1 MKRTIAAIYIACF
14 IAVLLC
20 PFHALAYDAQY
31 VNELEKWSANES
43 VEWFEL
49 RGENATGYMQ
59 YFYGD
64 NCAYFHFFVQ
74 SREFAENDASLYVTA
89 DVENMNRAYSLRFSA
104 ESDDSDLPCKI
115 YKNFGT
121 SPAGLRNILFAFEF
135 DNKADKSCKNIID
148 ISVCTGG
155 SCLVQV
161 GDLAFG
167 SDPEPKTTKAA
178 TTKASTTK
186 QTTVKTKAT
195 TAKSSKTATQKSA
208 NAAAANSATQKTTKF
223 KYVEDAEAAAENEA
237 SQAETAEQAETA
249 GENGTE
255 NGSENGEALS
265 STAKALVAVAA
276 GTAAFGTAFLI
287 KGISAKKAENLSEK
301 SNNHDSGNQNQNDDK
316 A

>member
-14 IAVLLC
+14 IAAFLC
-20 PFHALAYDAQY
+20 PFHAFAYDVQY

-43 VEWFEL
+43 VEWLEL
-49 RGENATGYMQ
+49 SGENATGYMQ

-74 SREFAENDASLYVTA
+74 SREFAENDASLYVTV
-89 DVENMNRAYSLRFSA
+89 DVKNMNRAYSLSFSA

-135 DNKADKSCKNIID
+135 DSKSDKNCKNIID

-155 SCLVQV
+155 SCLAQV
-161 GDLAFG
+161 GNLAFG
-167 SDPEPKTTKAA
+167 SDPEPK

-195 TAKSSKTATQKSA
+195 TAKSSKTTTQKSA
-208 NAAAANSATQKTTKF
+208 NAAAVRSATQKTTKF
-223 KYVEDAEAAAENEA
+223 KYVEDVKAAAENET
-237 SQAETAEQAETA
+237 SQADTAAQAETA

-255 NGSENGEALS
+255 NGSGNAESLS
-265 STAKALVAVAA
+265 STAKALIAVAA

-287 KGISAKKAENLSEK
+287 KGIGAKKAENLSEK
-301 SNNHDSGNQNQNDDK
+301 SNDHDSEN
-316 A
+316 

>member
-1 MKRTIAAIYIACF
+1 MKRTVAAICITCF

-20 PFHALAYDAQY
+20 PFHAFAYDAQY

-49 RGENATGYMQ
+49 SGENATGYMQ
-59 YFYGD
+59 CFYGD
-64 NCAYFHFFVQ
+64 NCVYFHFFVQ
-74 SREFAENDASLYVTA
+74 SREFTENDDSLYVTA
-89 DVENMNRAYSLRFSA
+89 DVKNMNRAYSLSFSA

-135 DNKADKSCKNIID
+135 NNKVDKNYKNIID

-155 SCLVQV
+155 SR
-161 GDLAFG
+161 LAEVDNLNFG
-167 SDPEPKTTKAA
+167 SDPEPKTTKSA
-178 TTKASTTK
+178 TTKASTTR
-186 QTTVKTKAT
+186 QTTVKTKET

-208 NAAAANSATQKTTKF
+208 NAAAAKSDTQKTTKF
-223 KYVEDAEAAAENEA
+223 KYVEDAETAAENETSQSDTA
-237 SQAETAEQAETA
+237 AQAEIG

-255 NGSENGEALS
+255 SSTENGSLS
-265 STAKALVAVAA
+265 STAKALIAAAA

-301 SNNHDSGNQNQNDDK
+301 SNSDLNSQNQSGGK
-316 A
+316 E